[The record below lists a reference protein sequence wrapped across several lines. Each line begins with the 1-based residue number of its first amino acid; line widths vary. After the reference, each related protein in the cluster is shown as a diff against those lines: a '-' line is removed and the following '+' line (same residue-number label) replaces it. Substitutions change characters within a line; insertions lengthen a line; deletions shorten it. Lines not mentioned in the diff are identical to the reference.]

1 MNFSGD
7 YMKFYLLLSL
17 LVLQASMVFAQD
29 DSENPTSVTRE
40 NDCEKQK
47 LLAYN
52 PISGTVPLAYGHI
65 PATDLVC
72 DSDECGEGI
81 KKGDILTNEQADAYY
96 QRRHAETRCQWSLAD
111 LEPAIDHESSHIYQG
126 GDVSK
131 YSNVDLNDDDEI
143 ELEDLDRVSYVSE
156 AWARLGNYRVTV
168 SKDNFWGM
176 PTQYSIYLSKTVH
189 NYLLRKALLRKL
201 GYKIPPVKYIKR
213 LKIEFPNK
221 KAKSDFIKNI
231 SINNAG
237 SFDRWI
243 LSEDGLEIVVQDV
256 VAMEDQ
262 EFNYNLAKG
271 YLSEDVFQGKRI
283 YDSLLLPFALVD
295 TPESINLMEWTIGRR
310 YSDNIALKFKHAKL
324 YNCSRDD
331 AIWMARRILNLT
343 EKDWDDIVD
352 ATHLPP
358 SVKLLL
364 LEKLKSRRNHLGFL
378 FDVENINLPVNSIIS
393 NHDDLEDGK
402 ITQEFYDGYA
412 RRFAIPDPESPLSYT
427 EMSAFFKSKS
437 ITTGIELLV
446 SALNNSKYMGTDLS
460 SKITDF
466 NEQLAEQVA
475 DNITTGETGKLP
487 IKTYVFPTIRGNLI
501 LNREIIAGSYLG
513 TDNLIQLVDT
523 VGASISVG
531 AFGGITGVYS
541 KTGEMVATASGMAR
555 QFVPVDL
562 NANANL
568 FLNRTYAH
576 VKPITSVQKALKYPF
591 KNMFVPYLKRD
602 YGHIMDSL
610 IDEFYKNLSDEQKIK
625 QNEIVYRSLEDTFK
639 QIEYLYNHADNAEF
653 QAQLKEEFE
662 SLKTKLTQVKA
673 EYISKIDNTGL
684 ALVDDLSRSIIGLYQ
699 KTQSS
704 LKEVVEA
711 RDICLLVKVEAEENE
726 DGEQIITE
734 ERCLE
739 DNFDPSQ
746 ITPEIISSHFPK
758 MSEFMNMVDSL
769 NDHNNYHGLQLEGKE
784 EEREL
789 ESVMEMIND
798 NLEVKESIIVTDTIG
813 GSLTLGAGVSLYQVA
828 KVRMNTT
835 ASKAVVSRLHIHRA
849 SEDEIHVY
857 RDLGNINSIAIS
869 ASVEKFVPIMK
880 FTFKGSKGRGRT
892 KFHKVHIGPTLPDRQ
907 PNIKRVDYLKALR
920 KVLLSGSTKMLERI
934 KSPWVVT
941 HDFKEQNKKLGIFVW
956 RWNWLDQVDHI
967 NVTSP
972 EGFEKGLFRMNKG
985 KTSGRDF
992 ENYVRDLVDVVIGE
1006 LTDTNYTIKSFNEG
1020 NPGYTYMGRAK
1031 NKVVSYEGLK
1041 NDVTGLVEKPYIKLS
1056 RIYNGWK
1063 MDHDD
1068 AIELL
1073 RDLKDRYTFKF
1084 VEEDVLAQT
1093 EELFLYNISVNF
1105 FVYDKGIETML
1116 ALPDDRVK
1124 NIFIYYQQRRRTF
1137 YSEDEAMQRSGYY
1150 SFIRYRKKYQD
1161 ALEEGDQEKMGK
1173 WAMKAVEVVE
1183 ENLRLAGIGQIFG
1196 GGGNLFVIARI
1207 DGFRVGDPNGD
1218 KTLMSNS
1225 FGRVGTENL
1234 NGPVQRIKDFI
1245 GMTTGEFYMSWLL
1258 GRVI

>member
-1 MNFSGD
+1 
-7 YMKFYLLLSL
+7 MKLYLLLSAL
-17 LVLQASMVFAQD
+17 LLQASILMAQENV
-29 DSENPTSVTRE
+29 ENPTSVTRG
-40 NDCEKQK
+40 NDCEREK

-65 PATDLVC
+65 PATDLIC
-72 DSDECGEGI
+72 DSNNCGEGI
-81 KKGDILTNEQADAYY
+81 KKGDILTSEQADAYY
-96 QRRHAETRCQWSLAD
+96 KRRRIETRCQWSLAD
-111 LEPAIDHESSHIYQG
+111 LEPAIDHESSHIYTG
-126 GDVSK
+126 GPVSK

-143 ELEDLDRVSYVSE
+143 ELEDLDRVKYVSE

-168 SKDNFWGM
+168 SKNNFWGM

-221 KAKSDFIKNI
+221 RAKSDFIKNI

-243 LSEDGLEIVVQDV
+243 LSEDGLDIVVQDV

-262 EFNYNLAKG
+262 EFNYNLSKG

-331 AIWMARRILNLT
+331 AVWMTRRILELS
-343 EKDWDDIVD
+343 EKDWDDIVY

-378 FDVENINLPVNSIIS
+378 FEVQNINLPVNATIS
-393 NHDDLEDGK
+393 NHNDLEKGK
-402 ITQEFYDGYA
+402 ITKEFYDGYA

-460 SKITDF
+460 SRITDF
-466 NEQLAEQVA
+466 NEQLAQEVA

-487 IKTYVFPTIRGNLI
+487 IRTYVFPTVRGNLI

-531 AFGGITGVYS
+531 AFGGITGVYT

-610 IDEFYKNLSDEQKIK
+610 IDEFYKNLSDEQKVK
-625 QNEIVYRSLEDTFK
+625 QNEIIYKSLEDTLK
-639 QIEYLYNHADNAEF
+639 QVEYLYNNEDNSQFKETLA
-653 QAQLKEEFE
+653 EEFE
-662 SLKTKLTQVKA
+662 ALKTKLSEIKE
-673 EYISKIDNTGL
+673 EYISKTDSTGL
-684 ALVDDLSRSIIGLYQ
+684 AIVDDLSRSIIVLYQ

-711 RDICLLVKVEAEENE
+711 RDICLLVKVEATEDE
-726 DGEQIITE
+726 DGEQTITE

-746 ITPEIISSHFPK
+746 ITPEIINAHFPK
-758 MSEFMNMVDSL
+758 MSEFMNSVDAL

-784 EEREL
+784 EDREL
-789 ESVMEMIND
+789 ESVMEMLNE
-798 NLEVKESIIVTDTIG
+798 NLEVNESMIVTDTIG

-835 ASKAVVSRLHIHRA
+835 ASKAVVSRLHIYRA
-849 SEDEIHVY
+849 SEDEIHIY
-857 RDLGNINSIAIS
+857 KDLGNINSIAIS
-869 ASVEKFVPIMK
+869 TSIEKFVPIMK

-892 KFHKVHIGPTLPDRQ
+892 KFHKVHIGPTLPDMQ
-907 PNIKRVDYLKALR
+907 PNIQRVDYLKALR
-920 KVLLSGSTKMLERI
+920 KVFLSGSTNMLERI

-941 HDFKEQNKKLGIFVW
+941 HNFKEKNKKLGIFVW
-956 RWNWLDQVDHI
+956 RWNWLDQTDHI
-967 NVTSP
+967 NITSP
-972 EGFEKGLFRMNKG
+972 EGFQKGLFRMNKG
-985 KTSGRDF
+985 KTSGRDY

-1031 NKVVSYEGLK
+1031 NKVVSYEGIK

-1063 MDHDD
+1063 MKHDD

-1073 RDLKDRYTFKF
+1073 RDLKDRYMFRY

-1093 EELFLYNISVNF
+1093 KELFLYNISVNF

-1116 ALPDDRVK
+1116 VHTDERIK
-1124 NIFIYYQQRRRTF
+1124 YIFFHYPQRGGRY
-1137 YSEDEAMQRSGYY
+1137 YSEDEAERRSGYT
-1150 SFIRYRKKYQD
+1150 SFISYRNKYLKAQS
-1161 ALEEGDQEKMGK
+1161 EGDQEEMGK
-1173 WAMKAVEVVE
+1173 YTMKCVEVVE
-1183 ENLRLAGIGQIFG
+1183 EKLRLSGMGQIFG
-1196 GGGNLFVIARI
+1196 GGGNIFSIARI

-1234 NGPVQRIKDFI
+1234 NGPIQRIKDFI

>member
-1 MNFSGD
+1 
-7 YMKFYLLLSL
+7 MKFILFLASL
-17 LVLQASMVFAQD
+17 LMLQLALAQETEV
-29 DSENPTSVTRE
+29 ENPTSVTRQ
-40 NDCEKQK
+40 NDCEAEK

-72 DSDECGEGI
+72 DSNDCGEGI
-81 KKGDILTNEQADAYY
+81 KKGDILTSEQADAYY
-96 QRRHAETRCQWSLAD
+96 KRRHLETRCQWSLAD
-111 LEPAIDHESSHIYQG
+111 LEPVIDHESSHIFQG

-131 YSNVDLNDDDEI
+131 FSSVDLNDDE
-143 ELEDLDRVSYVSE
+143 ELELQDMDQVEFVSE

-201 GYKIPPVKYIKR
+201 GYKIPPVKYVKR
-213 LKIEFPNK
+213 LKVNFPDK
-221 KAKSDFIKNI
+221 RAKSNFIKNI

-243 LSEDGLEIVVQDV
+243 LSEDGLSIVVQDV
-256 VAMEDQ
+256 VVMEDQ

-331 AIWMARRILNLT
+331 ATWMARRILKLS
-343 EKDWDDIVD
+343 EKDWQDIVD

-364 LEKLKSRRNHLGFL
+364 FEKLKSRRNHLGFL
-378 FDVENINLPVNSIIS
+378 FNVENINLKVDSRIS
-393 NHDDLEDGK
+393 NHDDLEEGR
-402 ITQEFYDGYA
+402 ITKEFYDGYA

-466 NEQLAEQVA
+466 NQQLADEVA
-475 DNITTGETGKLP
+475 TNITTGETGKLP
-487 IKTYVFPTIRGNLI
+487 VRTFVFPTLRGNLI

-531 AFGGITGVYS
+531 AFGGITGVYT
-541 KTGEMVATASGMAR
+541 KTGEMVATAIGMAR

-610 IDEFYKNLSDEQKIK
+610 IDEFYKNLSEEQKIQ
-625 QNEIVYRSLEDTFK
+625 QNEIVYKSLKDTFA
-639 QIEYLYNHADNAEF
+639 QIEYLYNDKENADFKEL
-653 QAQLKEEFE
+653 LKDDFT
-662 SLKTKLTQVKA
+662 SLKLKLEEVK
-673 EYISKIDNTGL
+673 ENYINKTDNSGL

-699 KTQSS
+699 RSQII
-704 LKEVVEA
+704 LKDVVES
-711 RDICLLVKVEAEENE
+711 RDICLLVKVEATEDEN
-726 DGEQIITE
+726 GEQTITDE
-734 ERCLE
+734 KCLE

-758 MSEFMNMVDSL
+758 MSEFMNMVDAL

-784 EEREL
+784 EDREL
-789 ESVMEMIND
+789 EAVMEMLNE

-828 KVRMNTT
+828 KVRLNTT
-835 ASKAVVSRLHIHRA
+835 ANKAVISRLHIHRA

-857 RDLGNINSIAIS
+857 KDLGNINSISIS
-869 ASVEKFVPIMK
+869 TSVEKFVPIMK
-880 FTFKGSKGRGRT
+880 FTFKGSRGRGRT
-892 KFHKVHIGPTLPDRQ
+892 KFHKIPIGATLPDLQ

-920 KVLLSGSTKMLERI
+920 SVLLKNSTQMLERI
-934 KSPWVVT
+934 ENPWVVT
-941 HDFKEQNKKLGIFVW
+941 HRFKEKNKKLGIFVW
-956 RWNWLDQVDHI
+956 RWNWLDQTDHI

-972 EGFEKGLFRMNKG
+972 QGFEKGLFRMNKG

-1031 NKVVSYEGLK
+1031 NKIVSYEGVK
-1041 NDVTGLVEKPYIKLS
+1041 NEVTGLVDKPYVKLS

-1073 RDLKDRYTFKF
+1073 RDLKDRYTFRF

-1093 EELFLYNISVNF
+1093 KELFLYNISVNF

-1116 ALPDDRVK
+1116 ALPDERVK
-1124 NIFIYYQQRRRTF
+1124 YIFWHYQQRRRVF
-1137 YSEDEAMQRSGYY
+1137 YTEDEAEKRSGYRPFL
-1150 SFIRYRKKYQD
+1150 SYRRKYQQ
-1161 ALEEGDQEKMGK
+1161 AMEEGDLEEMGK

-1183 ENLRLAGIGQIFG
+1183 ENLHMAGIGQIFG
-1196 GGGNLFVIARI
+1196 GGGNVFAIARI

-1218 KTLMSNS
+1218 KALMSNS
-1225 FGRVGTENL
+1225 FGRVGTESL
-1234 NGPVQRIKDFI
+1234 DGPVQRIKDFI